1 MKPVGVILA
10 LDNKGMMLANA
21 AKQNN
26 SAGLEQQAKS
36 APANAEQ
43 AERAEPV
50 MTSTKNDKMQR
61 THAKHEGTCNTSK
74 TNEFRTP
81 TNYANFSF
89 YYMQPAA
96 QSAHLCQRRNC
107 IPYMPLGA
115 WSGRY
120 LCQDP
125 RP

>member
-10 LDNKGMMLANA
+10 LDNMGMMLASA

-50 MTSTKNDKMQR
+50 MTRPPIWRSWGAQGCSLRN
-61 THAKHEGTCNTSK
+61 
-74 TNEFRTP
+74 
-81 TNYANFSF
+81 
-89 YYMQPAA
+89 PATA
-96 QSAHLCQRRNC
+96 CRHDELLHHDQ
-107 IPYMPLGA
+107 G
-115 WSGRY
+115 
-120 LCQDP
+120 
-125 RP
+125 

>member
-21 AKQNN
+21 AKQKN

-50 MTSTKNDKMQR
+50 M
-61 THAKHEGTCNTSK
+61 
-74 TNEFRTP
+74 
-81 TNYANFSF
+81 YANMVKPVTYVYDMLTIFK
-89 YYMQPAA
+89 
-96 QSAHLCQRRNC
+96 
-107 IPYMPLGA
+107 
-115 WSGRY
+115 
-120 LCQDP
+120 
-125 RP
+125 

>member
-50 MTSTKNDKMQR
+50 MTRPPIWRSWGAQGCPGIQRPPAGTTNCFITTK
-61 THAKHEGTCNTSK
+61 
-74 TNEFRTP
+74 
-81 TNYANFSF
+81 
-89 YYMQPAA
+89 AA
-96 QSAHLCQRRNC
+96 PVGSIWVPVGSALFDVVHKIL
-107 IPYMPLGA
+107 
-115 WSGRY
+115 
-120 LCQDP
+120 
-125 RP
+125 